1 MDLWTATKTVLR
13 RWYVFVP
20 ALLVGMVAVVL
31 VVGAVDTKYRATGKS
46 ILLAPAVGEDEQ
58 VINPYLQGGVGAM
71 VVAIENA
78 SLDQQMQLAALA
90 QGYDGD
96 FLVFAQPNS
105 GILNIQ
111 AETTVSPEHAVEGV
125 AIVTKLVEE
134 RVLRLQS
141 QAGAPPEQTITMG
154 TISEPIQADTLN
166 GSRVRAAI
174 ALTALA
180 IFGAIAVA
188 LVVDGIA
195 RSRGLP
201 SVGRPG
207 GLFGRRPGRDGD
219 AATEEAETTPVG
231 EGAAAADRT
240 ATIEVTPEVTP
251 AVVAVPATATAEAA
265 TRSSSATRSSAT
277 PSGTADAAA
286 TGGRGS
292 AARNDRRPAGSRTAT
307 DGAAATAASPGAGTT
322 SPGAGTTSPGA
333 GTTSPGAGTTSPGA
347 GTTSPGAGTTSPGA
361 GTGAG
366 RRDIDLTTAEATRAA
381 RGGGAAP
388 GSGRPPAPDRKDDDR
403 RPRRPGGQPADR

>member
-174 ALTALA
+174 ALTAVLA
-180 IFGAIAVA
+180 FATLQFGQAMLALATLSFLGYGTPPPVPEWGLLIAEGRNYLSTA
-188 LVVDGIA
+188 WWLTTFP
-195 RSRGLP
+195 GL
-201 SVGRPG
+201 
-207 GLFGRRPGRDGD
+207 
-219 AATEEAETTPVG
+219 
-231 EGAAAADRT
+231 
-240 ATIEVTPEVTP
+240 
-251 AVVAVPATATAEAA
+251 AVVAVVLAA
-265 TRSSSATRSSAT
+265 NRLSRQW
-277 PSGTADAAA
+277 SGV
-286 TGGRGS
+286 
-292 AARNDRRPAGSRTAT
+292 RP
-307 DGAAATAASPGAGTT
+307 
-322 SPGAGTTSPGA
+322 
-333 GTTSPGAGTTSPGA
+333 
-347 GTTSPGAGTTSPGA
+347 
-361 GTGAG
+361 
-366 RRDIDLTTAEATRAA
+366 
-381 RGGGAAP
+381 
-388 GSGRPPAPDRKDDDR
+388 
-403 RPRRPGGQPADR
+403 